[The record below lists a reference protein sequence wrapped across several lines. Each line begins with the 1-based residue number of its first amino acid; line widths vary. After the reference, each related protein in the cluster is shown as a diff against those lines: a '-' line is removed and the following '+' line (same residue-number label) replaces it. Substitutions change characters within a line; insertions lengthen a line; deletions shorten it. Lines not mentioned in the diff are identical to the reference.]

1 MKIAVNKWAMVALFI
16 LAVIVK
22 AILLR
27 TYLIIDSDRSLQ
39 LVAAAQ
45 LAKGLGYTVP
55 QVDLLS
61 MNTVQNMVLLEW
73 PPLYSVLTA
82 GLLRLTQFD
91 FVLSSAWMD
100 SLGAFLYLLGI
111 WRLAACLRFTPV
123 LQMIIVWFKA
133 TEFYEGFL
141 ASFPTDF
148 LAAACWIW
156 AFYFFLEY
164 LDAPKKKWI
173 VGLIIAIGASFL
185 FRYVYLTA
193 LPVLPFLLWWNG
205 HIKNRRD
212 WKKAAIVTALFI
224 AAIVLAY
231 LGFNKMQSGSYT
243 YLEQWDKG
251 FYPEKLLNIVPLF
264 WQAFG
269 HVTFIGVQLELLL
282 HLPYRWYQVFLQLS
296 SLLIIT
302 SMLIRWKATKKITE
316 LSEKD
321 NRFSRFLVPAV
332 WVSLAIIG
340 TLTIL
345 SLRID
350 FPKNALG
357 NTWSYLVEDRYFLVP
372 LTVILF
378 VLAGKLYMQAWKQA
392 RLQKILQVAL
402 LLAFF
407 VQVIHTGWILQK
419 RIPLIAKEDAGS
431 PADPEGKRISLL
443 SLFQEGR
450 QRGDDVVLL
459 SKEYGYTYF
468 ALGHNVKVCRQVNAL
483 QDTTVLGVKQ
493 PTTIVVSVDEIA
505 YRKHKIFF
513 DRNHFELRQ
522 RYQEELHLI
531 AHLQPG
537 KP

>member
-22 AILLR
+22 AALLR
-27 TYLIIDSDRSLQ
+27 TYLVIDSDRSLQ

-61 MNTVQNMVLLEW
+61 MNTVQNLVLLEW
-73 PPLYSVLTA
+73 PPLYSALMAPLLYLTN
-82 GLLRLTQFD
+82 FND
-91 FVLSSAWMD
+91 VLSSAWMD

-111 WRLAACLRFTPV
+111 WRLAICLGCTPV
-123 LQMIIVWFKA
+123 LQMMIVWFKA
-133 TEFYEGFL
+133 TEIYEGFM

-164 LDAPKKKWI
+164 LDAPRKKWI
-173 VGLIIAIGASFL
+173 AGLIITIGASFL

-205 HIKNRRD
+205 HIKKRPE
-212 WKKAAIVTALFI
+212 WKKAAIVTALFL

-231 LGFNKMQSGSYT
+231 LGFNKIETGSYT

-264 WQAFG
+264 WQAIS
-269 HVTFIGVQLELLL
+269 HVTFIGVQLEMML
-282 HLPYRWYQVFLQLS
+282 HLPYRWYQVILQLS
-296 SLLIIT
+296 SFLILT
-302 SMLIRWKATKKITE
+302 SMIIRWMATQQIM
-316 LSEKD
+316 LVAEKD
-321 NRFSRFLVPAV
+321 NRFQQFLVPAV

-350 FPKNALG
+350 FPKNAQG

-372 LTVILF
+372 LTVIIF
-378 VLAGKLYMQAWKQA
+378 VLAYLLIMQEWQQA

-402 LLAFF
+402 LLAIF
-407 VQVIHTGWILQK
+407 VQVIHAGWILQK
-419 RIPLIAKEDAGS
+419 RIPLIAKENAGS
-431 PADPEGKRISLL
+431 PADPEGKRNSLL

-459 SKEYGYTYF
+459 SMEYGYTYF
-468 ALGHNVKVCRQVNAL
+468 ALAHKVKVCRQVNAL
-483 QDTTVLGVKQ
+483 QGTTVLGVNQ

-505 YRKHKIFF
+505 YRKHKMFF
-513 DRNHFELRQ
+513 EKYHFELRQ
-522 RYQEELHLI
+522 RYPEEVHLI
-531 AHLQPG
+531 AHLQPA